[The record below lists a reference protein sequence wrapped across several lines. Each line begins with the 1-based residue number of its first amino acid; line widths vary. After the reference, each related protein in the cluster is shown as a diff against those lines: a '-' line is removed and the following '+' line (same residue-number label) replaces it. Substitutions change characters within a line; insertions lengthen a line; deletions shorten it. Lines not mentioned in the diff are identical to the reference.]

1 MRALFEYDIKF
12 STGYLFIYLEFW
24 KKKKRKDE
32 NHIAETC
39 ILKM

>member
-24 KKKKRKDE
+24 KKKRE
-32 NHIAETC
+32 
-39 ILKM
+39 KMRIT